1 FVVPLFDNGD
11 TMLVRQ
17 WRHAWETSSW
27 EVPAGTFDGDED
39 PLECARREL
48 AEETGL
54 VAARYRSLGVVH
66 GAAFLTGRAHLF
78 LAESLT
84 ESARNPETYEQDME
98 VLRLPFAEALDAALE
113 GEIVHCG
120 TVRIGRGGRD
130 LLALRIEQHHA
141 IGDRSWVEVAVKRDL
156 DAVPCH
162 LDAHHLGTLAELAAK
177 AATRLVDAELT
188 AARVAHEG
196 QRFLVV

>member
-1 FVVPLFDNGD
+1 MIRFPDGAEALYTVVANPDSAFVVPFFDNGD

-17 WRHAWETSSW
+17 WRHAWNTSSW
-27 EVPAGTFDGDED
+27 EVPAGTFDEGEE

-54 VAARYRSLGVVH
+54 VATRYRSLGVVH

-84 ESARNPETYEQDME
+84 EQARSPESYEQDME

-113 GEIVHCG
+113 GQIVHSGSVTSLC
-120 TVRIGRGGRD
+120 R
-130 LLALRIEQHHA
+130 
-141 IGDRSWVEVAVKRDL
+141 
-156 DAVPCH
+156 
-162 LDAHHLGTLAELAAK
+162 
-177 AATRLVDAELT
+177 
-188 AARVAHEG
+188 AARA
-196 QRFLVV
+196 LKLI